1 MAAAPSAER
10 LEARS
15 PVDGSLLGTV
25 VATPPGAVP
34 AAIATAA
41 EVQPLWAALRLRD
54 RARYLRR
61 AAQAIIDELDELSA
75 LLVHEQGRPCAEALT
90 QELLP
95 SIDTLQWLAEEGP
108 RVLGPQRIGLSRTVF
123 PTKRARLTFE
133 PLGVTAVL
141 TPGAEP
147 WHAPLGDVAVALLG
161 GNGVV
166 LTPSSQAGLAA
177 ERIARVFARAGL
189 PEGLLQIVHGGADTA
204 RALIEGAVAQVVFTG
219 SAEAGRAVGEIC
231 ARRYKRTTLEAGGHD
246 ALLVLRGANV
256 DRAIRGA
263 AWAAFANA
271 GQSPGSVKRA
281 FVGPEAAQRFI
292 EGVIEA
298 ARALRVGDPAQA
310 TTDVGPLLTVE
321 RSDAL
326 RELVDEAVE
335 AGATLACGGPLERG
349 AGAWWAPT
357 VLTDVPPDAR
367 LWREAAPGPV
377 LAVAPVAGE
386 REAIARANEGE
397 AGLGASV
404 WIDDL
409 HQGRRIAHELRAG
422 MVWLN
427 DHLPSRT
434 APSLPWGGVGAS
446 GVGRARGA
454 QALHAAV
461 EPKLVTWDPTGARP
475 VRWHPYD
482 QALVEAGR
490 AMARLRSA
498 RDRDRERG
506 LRSGAAP
513 LARVAVRTLRAAR
526 RR

>member
-1 MAAAPSAER
+1 MPSAER
-10 LEARS
+10 LESRS

-25 VATPPGAVP
+25 AHTPPEAVSAVI
-34 AAIATAA
+34 AAAA
-41 EVQPLWAALRLRD
+41 EAQPLWAALRLRD

-61 AAQAIIDELDELSA
+61 AAQAVIDELDELST
-75 LLVHEQGRPCAEALT
+75 LLVREQGRPCAEVLT

-108 RVLGPQRIGLSRTVF
+108 RVLGPERIGLSRAVF
-123 PTKRARLTFE
+123 PTKRARLTYE

-141 TPGAEP
+141 TPGGEP
-147 WHAPLGDVAVALLG
+147 WHTPLGDVAVALLG

-166 LTPSSQAGLAA
+166 LSPSSQAALAA
-177 ERIARVFARAGL
+177 QRIARVFTRAGL
-189 PEGLLQIVHGGADTA
+189 PERLLQVIHGDADTA
-204 RALIEGAVAQVVFTG
+204 RALIEGPVAQVVFTG
-219 SAEAGRAVGEIC
+219 SAVAGRAVGEIC

-246 ALLVLRGANV
+246 ALLVLRGANI

-281 FVGPEAAQRFI
+281 FVVAEAAQRFTA
-292 EGVIEA
+292 GVIEA
-298 ARALRVGDPAQA
+298 ARALRVGDPGQA
-310 TTDVGPLLTVE
+310 TTDVGPLLTGE
-321 RSDAL
+321 RLDAL
-326 RELVDEAVE
+326 RALVDDAVRS
-335 AGATLACGGPLERG
+335 GATLACGGPLERG

-357 VLTDVPPDAR
+357 VLTNVPPGAR
-367 LWREAAPGPV
+367 LWHEAAPGPV
-377 LAVAPVAGE
+377 LAVEEVAGE

-404 WIDDL
+404 WIGDL
-409 HQGRRIAHELRAG
+409 YQGRRIAHELRAG

-434 APSLPWGGVGAS
+434 APSLPWGGVGSS

-454 QALHAAV
+454 HALRAAV
-461 EPKLVTWDPTGARP
+461 EPKLITWDPTSARP
-475 VRWHPYD
+475 ARWHPYD
-482 QALVEAGR
+482 QTLVEAGR
-490 AMARLRSA
+490 ALAWLRSA
-498 RDRDRERG
+498 RDRDRERA
-506 LRSGAAP
+506 LRSGTAP
-513 LARVAVRTLRAAR
+513 LARVAARTLRAAR

>member
-1 MAAAPSAER
+1 MLSAER

-25 VATPPGAVP
+25 TTTAPGAVP
-34 AAIATAA
+34 DAIATAA

-61 AAQAIIDELDELSA
+61 AAQAVIDELDELST
-75 LLVHEQGRPCAEALT
+75 LLVREQGRPRAEVLT

-123 PTKRARLTFE
+123 PTKRARLIHE
-133 PLGVTAVL
+133 PLGVSAVL

-147 WHAPLGDVAVALLG
+147 WHTPLGDVAVALLG

-166 LTPSSQAGLAA
+166 LSPSSHAALAA
-177 ERIARVFARAGL
+177 QRIARVFARAGL
-189 PEGLLQIVHGGADTA
+189 PEGLLQIVHGDADTA
-204 RALIEGAVAQVVFTG
+204 RALIEGPVAQVVFTG
-219 SAEAGRAVGEIC
+219 SAAAGRAVGEIC

-246 ALLVLRGANV
+246 ALLVLRGANL

-281 FVGPEAAQRFI
+281 FVVPEAAQRFTT
-292 EGVIEA
+292 GVIGA

-321 RSDAL
+321 RLDAL
-326 RELVDEAVE
+326 RALVDDAVA

-349 AGAWWAPT
+349 AGAWWSPT
-357 VLTDVPPDAR
+357 VLTDVPPGAR
-367 LWREAAPGPV
+367 LWHEVAPGPV
-377 LAVAPVAGE
+377 LAVAEVAGE

-409 HQGRRIAHELRAG
+409 HQGRRIARELRAG

-434 APSLPWGGVGAS
+434 APSLPWGGVGSS
-446 GVGRARGA
+446 GVGRARGV
-454 QALHAAV
+454 QALSAAV
-461 EPKLVTWDPTGARP
+461 EPKLVTWDPTAARP
-475 VRWHPYD
+475 ARWHPYD
-482 QALVEAGR
+482 QTLVEAGR
-490 AMARLRSA
+490 ALAWLRSA
-498 RDRDRERG
+498 RDHDRERA

-513 LARVAVRTLRAAR
+513 LARVAARTLRAAR

>member
-1 MAAAPSAER
+1 MPSAER

-25 VATPPGAVP
+25 VATPPETVS

-61 AAQAIIDELDELSA
+61 AAQAVIDELDELST
-75 LLVHEQGRPCAEALT
+75 LLVGEQGRPCAEVLT

-95 SIDTLQWLAEEGP
+95 SIDTLQWLAEQGP
-108 RVLGPQRIGLSRTVF
+108 RVLGPERIGLSRTVF

-147 WHAPLGDVAVALLG
+147 WHTPLGDVAVALLG

-281 FVGPEAAQRFI
+281 FVGPEAAQRFT

-321 RSDAL
+321 RLDAL
-326 RELVDEAVE
+326 RALVDEAVG
-335 AGATLACGGPLERG
+335 AGATLACGGPLERR

-404 WIDDL
+404 WIGDL

-434 APSLPWGGVGAS
+434 APSLPWGGVGSS

-454 QALHAAV
+454 QALRTAV
-461 EPKLVTWDPTGARP
+461 EPKLVTWDPITARP

-490 AMARLRSA
+490 AVARLRSA
-498 RDRDRERG
+498 RDRDRERA
-506 LRSGAAP
+506 LRSG
-513 LARVAVRTLRAAR
+513 
-526 RR
+526 

>member
-1 MAAAPSAER
+1 MAAER

-15 PVDGSLLGTV
+15 PVDGALLGTLV
-25 VATPPGAVP
+25 VTPPDAVP
-34 AAIATAA
+34 AAVATAA

-61 AAQAIIDELDELSA
+61 AAQAVIDELDELTT
-75 LLVHEQGRPCAEALT
+75 LLVREQGRPCAEVLT

-281 FVGPEAAQRFI
+281 FVGPEAAQRFTD
-292 EGVIEA
+292 GVIEA
-298 ARALRVGDPAQA
+298 ARALRVGDPGQA
-310 TTDVGPLLTVE
+310 TTDVGPLLTLE
-321 RSDAL
+321 RKNAL
-326 RELVDEAVE
+326 RALVDEAVG

-357 VLTDVPPDAR
+357 VLTGVPPEAR

-377 LAVAPVAGE
+377 LVVAPVTGE

-404 WIDDL
+404 WIEDL

-454 QALHAAV
+454 QALRAAV
-461 EPKLVTWDPTGARP
+461 EPKLITWDPTTARP

-482 QALVEAGR
+482 QALVQAGR
-490 AMARLRSA
+490 ALARLRSA
-498 RDRDRERG
+498 RDRDRERA
-506 LRSGAAP
+506 LRSGARP
-513 LARVAVRTLRAAR
+513 LARVAVRTLRASR